1 MWQILYNFWT
11 SFLGSGPDESTLQL
25 VTLVSVL
32 SCVALVISIPIV
44 CFKRLFR

>member
-11 SFLGSGPDESTLQL
+11 AFLGTGPDESTLQL

-32 SCVALVISIPIV
+32 SCVALVISLPIV